1 MSCQQQLTE
10 IEPKKKSLRKPNSA
24 SVSDTTL
31 KMLAVTQAK
40 LREELLFQIRRE
52 LALRGANQEAA
63 QQVLSQALPPLST
76 VAMELP
82 NKGGAASSQG
92 SGCVVAVREGQSK
105 AGERTDGENTQTG
118 GQEGTIDGGLDRNKA
133 VGKQQ
138 SEGLRFSRAVQT
150 RKPKPKKYRFVPSK
164 RIRMESDSCDDSQSD
179 SGVSADFSPCST
191 LEGNTT
197 VSLGATAPA
206 IKETPIE
213 REIRRAVEREYS
225 LRRSRGLLKKP
236 TLPEYVEIPLKK
248 TVVFQPQITHPEKCQ
263 GKDRQFAGKMMQ
275 HEIHGEVQREQD
287 LVKLGKVPGFY
298 HKGTVRQLKE
308 RKKLFEAFQAP
319 TVSTLPTPTRTRAQS
334 WPFSTPSDISH
345 LVNQDTSTIRGAYVE
360 KSPNSAKGGGST
372 SLAPRGP
379 GFSEGTGCQII
390 IIESN
395 LSAGAQNLYHV
406 KPKAE
411 ATTAVDFARPNIPS
425 HRTEG
430 HGEIKASEQ
439 KKEEQQEVDLTPK
452 ENPFFKLRSS
462 TNLIMVERDIQEA
475 QEREKEL
482 LQQRICLYGGA
493 GGERGANLE
502 RRNTKVTRS
511 SSLNRLPVTDSSG
524 SLSRPVT
531 GPPGVRQSV
540 GKLGV
545 WPPAQAEEGKIS
557 RPEVLNSPRK
567 KTPLVQRERGEL

>member
-1 MSCQQQLTE
+1 
-10 IEPKKKSLRKPNSA
+10 
-24 SVSDTTL
+24 
-31 KMLAVTQAK
+31 
-40 LREELLFQIRRE
+40 
-52 LALRGANQEAA
+52 
-63 QQVLSQALPPLST
+63 
-76 VAMELP
+76 
-82 NKGGAASSQG
+82 
-92 SGCVVAVREGQSK
+92 
-105 AGERTDGENTQTG
+105 
-118 GQEGTIDGGLDRNKA
+118 
-133 VGKQQ
+133 
-138 SEGLRFSRAVQT
+138 
-150 RKPKPKKYRFVPSK
+150 
-164 RIRMESDSCDDSQSD
+164 MESDSCDDSQSD

-197 VSLGATAPA
+197 FSPGATAPA

-213 REIRRAVEREYS
+213 REIRRAVQREYS
-225 LRRSRGLLKKP
+225 LRRSRGLLKQP
-236 TLPEYVEIPLKK
+236 TLPEYVEIPVKK
-248 TVVFQPQITHPEKCQ
+248 TVLFQPQITQPEKCQ
-263 GKDRQFAGKMMQ
+263 SKDRQFAGKVMQ

-319 TVSTLPTPTRTRAQS
+319 IVSTLPLPTRTRAQS
-334 WPFSTPSDISH
+334 WPFSSPNDISH
-345 LVNQDTSTIRGAYVE
+345 LVNQETSTTRHAYVE
-360 KSPNSAKGGGST
+360 KSPNPAKGGGST

-379 GFSEGTGCQII
+379 GFSEGTGSQII

-439 KKEEQQEVDLTPK
+439 TKEEQEEVDLTPK

-462 TNLIMVERDIQEA
+462 TNLVIVEQDIREA

-482 LQQRICLYGGA
+482 LQQRICLYGGG
-493 GGERGANLE
+493 GGERGGRPSANLE
-502 RRNTKVTRS
+502 IRNTKLTRS
-511 SSLNRLPVTDSSG
+511 SSLNRLPVTDSPG

-531 GPPGVRQSV
+531 GLPAVRQSV

-567 KTPLVQRERGEL
+567 KTPLVQRWEAGLINGHSQGDD